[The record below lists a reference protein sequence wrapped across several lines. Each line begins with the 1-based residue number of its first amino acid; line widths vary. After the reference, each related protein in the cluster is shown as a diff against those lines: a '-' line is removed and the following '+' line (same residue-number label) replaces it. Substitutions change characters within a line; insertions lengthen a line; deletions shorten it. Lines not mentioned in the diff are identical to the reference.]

1 MSAPQVNTSPLK
13 CLEKKS
19 GENKYIDN
27 ITPANRFT
35 SEARAKKRE
44 IQILFQVL
52 FIWKIVITF
61 VITFVTQHERERR

>member
-19 GENKYIDN
+19 VKKHIDN

>member
-1 MSAPQVNTSPLK
+1 MPRKEK
-13 CLEKKS
+13 CKKH
-19 GENKYIDN
+19 IDN

-35 SEARAKKRE
+35 SKVRAKKRE